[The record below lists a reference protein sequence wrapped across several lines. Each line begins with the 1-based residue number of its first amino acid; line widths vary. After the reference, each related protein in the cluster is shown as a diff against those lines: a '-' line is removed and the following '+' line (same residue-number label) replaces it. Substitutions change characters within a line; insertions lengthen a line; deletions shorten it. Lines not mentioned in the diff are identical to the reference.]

1 MNFNQNVDRDVV
13 DAILES
19 SLCNKANI
27 KVQEREQL
35 AESTQEEGEITEIP
49 EYAEDT
55 ANKYEEPTD
64 IEEQE
69 SDEESETFTLDDLQF
84 VLDNLE
90 DEDLMEH
97 ALSMLEVF
105 DVAYETLNDGE
116 QVDEDID
123 EEDED
128 SLDEMYGQ
136 KKHGKMHGK
145 KKMMKKGDEKMHGE
159 MHGKNGK

>member
-19 SLCNKANI
+19 SLWNKANI

-69 SDEESETFTLDDLQF
+69 SDE
-84 VLDNLE
+84 
-90 DEDLMEH
+90 
-97 ALSMLEVF
+97 
-105 DVAYETLNDGE
+105 
-116 QVDEDID
+116 
-123 EEDED
+123 
-128 SLDEMYGQ
+128 
-136 KKHGKMHGK
+136 
-145 KKMMKKGDEKMHGE
+145 
-159 MHGKNGK
+159 